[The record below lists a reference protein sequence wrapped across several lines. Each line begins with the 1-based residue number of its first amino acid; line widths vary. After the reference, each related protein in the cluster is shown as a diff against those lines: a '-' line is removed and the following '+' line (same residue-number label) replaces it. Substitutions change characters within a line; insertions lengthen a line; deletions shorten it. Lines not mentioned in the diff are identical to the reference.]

1 MPVCH
6 EGSFYWEEII
16 SSLPRFHRVF
26 SLQDVM
32 GYIHQDAMGH
42 IQFLKNIDDTVDGKI
57 QLTCW
62 YGKYPISYRSLYT
75 PGTPGGFLAGFLMN
89 EARSYKRFSLCCY
102 SKQPESPI
110 DNQNPSPLHPNPST
124 VQDSPCK
131 NFQSRFFDLIN
142 RESHR
147 GHTQVVCNLAC
158 SKPRKTAVK
167 EKTAGVS
174 WNTTSTKIHK
184 TRVELEYIKN

>member
-42 IQFLKNIDDTVDGKI
+42 IQFLKNIDDTVDGKV

-124 VQDSPCK
+124 VQDSPVQELSKSIFRSDKPWITSWPYTSCMQPGVLKTPKNGCK
-131 NFQSRFFDLIN
+131 
-142 RESHR
+142 
-147 GHTQVVCNLAC
+147 
-158 SKPRKTAVK
+158 RKNGRCFLK
-167 EKTAGVS
+167 HNK
-174 WNTTSTKIHK
+174 
-184 TRVELEYIKN
+184 Y

>member
-89 EARSYKRFSLCCY
+89 EARSYKRFSLFEATRITNW
-102 SKQPESPI
+102 QPESFTSAS
-110 DNQNPSPLHPNPST
+110 QPLYRTGQS
-124 VQDSPCK
+124 VQELSKSIFRSDKPWITSWPYTSCMQPGVLKTPKNGCK
-131 NFQSRFFDLIN
+131 
-142 RESHR
+142 
-147 GHTQVVCNLAC
+147 
-158 SKPRKTAVK
+158 RKNGRCFLK
-167 EKTAGVS
+167 HNK
-174 WNTTSTKIHK
+174 
-184 TRVELEYIKN
+184 Y

>member
-57 QLTCW
+57 QLTC
-62 YGKYPISYRSLYT
+62 
-75 PGTPGGFLAGFLMN
+75 
-89 EARSYKRFSLCCY
+89 
-102 SKQPESPI
+102 
-110 DNQNPSPLHPNPST
+110 
-124 VQDSPCK
+124 
-131 NFQSRFFDLIN
+131 
-142 RESHR
+142 
-147 GHTQVVCNLAC
+147 
-158 SKPRKTAVK
+158 
-167 EKTAGVS
+167 
-174 WNTTSTKIHK
+174 
-184 TRVELEYIKN
+184 